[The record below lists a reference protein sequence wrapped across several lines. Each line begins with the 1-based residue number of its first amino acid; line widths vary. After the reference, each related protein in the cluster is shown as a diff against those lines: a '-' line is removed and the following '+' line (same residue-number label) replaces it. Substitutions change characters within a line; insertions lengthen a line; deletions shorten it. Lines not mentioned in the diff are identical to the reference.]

1 MNKEQQEEYDKAVAM
16 ANRAKM
22 LLEEH
27 AAVIKRMVA
36 EFPPK
41 LFGLNGYQRKRESSI
56 EKTIERVTH
65 YVSLPDRLIRRHKD
79 QENNALELEKR
90 KAAEAEKKQKEIEA
104 HNLIQDAVLWI
115 QDQYPDK
122 KIGVDFDIVNA
133 VSYANNLAFYAEV
146 ERIRSEREWHEFAGF
161 NCYDVSNDG
170 ESCAGWDGTSK
181 RCQCGNRRVDWVEG
195 YGHSFKEPYVCAEA
209 Y

>member
-1 MNKEQQEEYDKAVAM
+1 MNKEQQEEYDKAVDM
-16 ANRAKM
+16 ASKAKM
-22 LLEEH
+22 LLDEH
-27 AAVIKRMVA
+27 ADVIKRMTA

-65 YVSLPDRLIRRHKD
+65 YVSLPDRLIRRYKD
-79 QENNALELEKR
+79 QENNARELEKR
-90 KAAEAEKKQKEIEA
+90 KAAEDAMKQKEIEA
-104 HNLIQDAVLWI
+104 HNLTQDAVLWI
-115 QDQYPDK
+115 QEHHPDK
-122 KIGVDFDIVNA
+122 KIGVDFDIVYA
-133 VSYANNLAFYAEV
+133 VEYANRLAFDAEV

-161 NCYDVSNDG
+161 NCYDVSDEG
-170 ESCAGWDGTSK
+170 ESCAGWDGASK

>member
-1 MNKEQQEEYDKAVAM
+1 MNREQQEEYDKAVDM

-27 AAVIKRMVA
+27 ASIIKRMVA
-36 EFPPK
+36 EFPPM
-41 LFGLNGYQRKRESSI
+41 LYGLNGYQRKRGSSI

-65 YVSLPDRLIRRHKD
+65 YVSLPDRLIRRYKD
-79 QENNALELEKR
+79 QENNALELKKR
-90 KAAEAEKKQKEIEA
+90 KAAEEEKKQKEIEA

-115 QDQYPDK
+115 QAHYPDK

-146 ERIRSEREWHEFAGF
+146 ERIRSEMEWHEFAGF
-161 NCYDVSNDG
+161 NCYDVSDDG

-195 YGHSFKEPYVCAEA
+195 YGHSFKEPYVYAEA